1 MGRARFYFGITRV
14 AYAEL
19 RVSALAKIKNPDD
32 LKLRKSI
39 LNQGEMMKKTM
50 WMAKFLQATL
60 LVGLTLLSGLAKAEE
75 QSTLSNKIENV
86 DFSTLPGG
94 RVAIRI
100 KTTQPLANPPAGFT
114 LNNPSRIALDFPN
127 VANGLSKSNIS
138 ADQGALKSVT
148 LAQGKERTRMVLN
161 LSKSVGYNA
170 SASGNEVTIILQASE
185 ANASASIETKFAE
198 PSLGQQQFAIN
209 NVDFARGK
217 NGEGRII
224 VDLSNASAGI
234 NIKQKGKTI
243 VVDFINTDV
252 PANLQR
258 RLNVTN
264 FNTPVIYVDTMKQGK
279 NGRMVIEPKGN
290 WEQSAYQADK
300 KFIIDVRQVVEDPNK
315 LVRGNK
321 PGYAGEKLSLSF
333 QNIEVRA
340 VLQVIADFTG
350 LNIVTSD
357 TVTGNLTLRLK
368 DVPWDQAMDII
379 TQSKGLSMRKTGNVI
394 LVAPSDELA
403 AKEKQAL
410 EAIQQIDDLEPVRTE
425 VYTLKYMKAES
436 LKDILSDPKQ
446 KILSKRGSAVLD
458 PRTNTVFVQDTPKYL
473 EQVQAIINKTDVA
486 VRQVM
491 IESRLVIADD
501 KYSKALGARFGV
513 TQTST
518 PGRSASTIGSTIG
531 NRPTNTTATTITQGT
546 HNGTAQTALTDQF
559 FDGNAVL
566 TSSDGLPDLNTN
578 LPVTNAFGSFAYSLF
593 HLPAGLLLN
602 FELTAMES
610 DGRGKVV
617 SSPRVTTANQRKA
630 KIASGTEIPY
640 LEASSSGAATVSFKA
655 AVLSLEVTPQ
665 ITPDDKIIMEL
676 DVKKDRVGQIFS
688 GIPSIETQNINT
700 QVLVGNGETAVLG
713 GIFEQTE
720 RNDVE
725 KVPFFGDLPVLGN
738 LFKRKTVLN
747 NKTELLIFITPKIMS
762 EDLNLQ

>member
-1 MGRARFYFGITRV
+1 MSSNRSLQFL
-14 AYAEL
+14 E
-19 RVSALAKIKNPDD
+19 
-32 LKLRKSI
+32 KLRNSGIKH
-39 LNQGEMMKKTM
+39 QGGKMKKTI
-50 WMAKFLQATL
+50 WLSKFLQASL
-60 LVGLTLLSGLAKAEE
+60 LVSLMVLCGLTQAEE
-75 QSTLSNKIENV
+75 QSNLSNKIETI

-100 KTTQPLANPPAGFT
+100 KTTQALTNPPAGFT
-114 LNNPSRIALDFPN
+114 LNNPARIALDFPN
-127 VANGLSKSNIS
+127 VANGLAKTNIP

-161 LSKSVGYNA
+161 LSKNVAYNA
-170 SASGNEVTIILQASE
+170 AANGNEVTITLQANE
-185 ANASASIETKFAE
+185 ASANQSVETKFAE
-198 PSLGQQQFAIN
+198 PSIGQAQFSLK

-224 VDLSNASAGI
+224 VDLSDASAGI

-243 VVDFINTDV
+243 VVDFINTNV
-252 PANLQR
+252 PDNLQR

-264 FNTPVIYVDTMKQGK
+264 FNTPVIFVDTMKQGK
-279 NGRMVIEPKGN
+279 NGRMVIEPQGN

-300 KFIIDVRQVVEDPNK
+300 KFIIDVRPVVDDPNK
-315 LVRGNK
+315 LVRGAK
-321 PGYAGEKLSLSF
+321 TGYAGEKLSLNF

-379 TQSKGLSMRKTGNVI
+379 TQSKGLAMRKTGNVI
-394 LVAPSDELA
+394 LVAPAEELA

-410 EAIQQIDDLEPVRTE
+410 EATQQIDDLEAVRTE
-425 VYTLKYMKAES
+425 VFSLKYMRAED
-436 LKDILSDPKQ
+436 LTKIITDAKQ
-446 KILSKRGSAVLD
+446 KILSKRGSAVAD
-458 PRTNTVFVQDTPKYL
+458 PRTNNIFVQDTPKYL
-473 EQVQAIINKTDVA
+473 AQVQSIINKTDVA

-513 TQTST
+513 TQTRTTGNSVGT
-518 PGRSASTIGSTIG
+518 VSGSLG
-531 NRPTNTTATTITQGT
+531 NRPTASVAGSLTQGT
-546 HNGTAQTALTDQF
+546 HNGSIQTATT
-559 FDGNAVL
+559 GGVVT
-566 TSSDGLPDLNTN
+566 TSSDGLPDLNSN
-578 LPVTNAFGSFAYSLF
+578 LPVANAFGSFAYSLF
-593 HLPAGLLLN
+593 NLPAGILLN
-602 FELTAMES
+602 LELTAMES
-610 DGRGKVV
+610 DGRGKVI
-617 SSPRVTTANQRKA
+617 SSPRITTANQHKA

-640 LEASSSGAATVSFKA
+640 LEASSSGAATIAFKS

-676 DVKKDRVGQIFS
+676 DVKKDRVGQIFA
-688 GIPSIETQNINT
+688 GVPSIETQNINT

-713 GIFEQTE
+713 GIYEQTT

-725 KVPFFGDLPVLGN
+725 KVPFFGDLPIMGN
-738 LFKRKTVLN
+738 LFKRKTVQN
-747 NKTELLIFITPKIMS
+747 DRTELLIFVTPKIMDDS
-762 EDLNLQ
+762 LTLH